1 MGQRFVVLVLFVGLV
16 GICFCGCENQG
27 QKVERLIKELKH
39 RKAKVRAN
47 AAMALFNPPNAV
59 KGAVPALI
67 PLLQDEDAT
76 VRANAIYSLGCI
88 GESSKNAKPII
99 VPALIQALHQDARIC
114 ANVATVLMRI
124 GTPEAIKAAEGAVP
138 TLIQALQDPD
148 VQVRA
153 NAIYALDSIVCA
165 LDSIGESTKD
175 AVSALMLLLKDQNVR
190 LHALKCIRAIALR
203 QIGTPEAVKVAEG
216 AVPALIQALQ
226 DPDIQVRANAIYA
239 LDFIG
244 ESATDAVPALILLL
258 KDLNEDVRL
267 HALEALGQIG
277 SKDAVSALTQALKG
291 QDEDV
296 RLHAVQALEQIGTP
310 EALKAVEEYQSRQ

>member
-1 MGQRFVVLVLFVGLV
+1 MGKRFVVLVLFVGLV

-99 VPALIQALHQDARIC
+99 VPALIQALHRDARIC
-114 ANVATVLMRI
+114 ANVATALMRI

-148 VQVRA
+148 IQVRA
-153 NAIYALDSIVCA
+153 NAIYALDSI
-165 LDSIGESTKD
+165 GESTK
-175 AVSALMLLLKDQNVR
+175 
-190 LHALKCIRAIALR
+190 
-203 QIGTPEAVKVAEG
+203 
-216 AVPALIQALQ
+216 
-226 DPDIQVRANAIYA
+226 
-239 LDFIG
+239 
-244 ESATDAVPALILLL
+244 DAVPALILLL
-258 KDLNEDVRL
+258 KDLNEDVRI
-267 HALEALGQIG
+267 HAANAL
-277 SKDAVSALTQALKG
+277 
-291 QDEDV
+291 
-296 RLHAVQALEQIGTP
+296 RQIGTS
-310 EALKAVEEYQSRQ
+310 EALKAVKEYESQQ